1 MDNETDEDTVSRAM
15 QDSLKG
21 SNENLPTPEGILSY
35 VSRYYQLEE
44 SVVKGQQRV
53 RAAVEARQIAMYL
66 IRTMTN
72 LSQDNIGQL
81 FDNRD
86 HSTVIH
92 SIRQVEQKMKKDPSF
107 AEMVKELKTN
117 ITSRH

>member
-1 MDNETDEDTVSRAM
+1 
-15 QDSLKG
+15 
-21 SNENLPTPEGILSY
+21 
-35 VSRYYQLEE
+35 
-44 SVVKGQQRV
+44 
-53 RAAVEARQIAMYL
+53 MYL
-66 IRTMTN
+66 IRSMTN

-81 FDNRD
+81 FGRD

-107 AEMVKELKTN
+107 AEVVKELKSN